1 MRRDVVIDGK
11 DTQFVVRKLELDP
24 VSCSVTL
31 GRFFKFSLAFIS
43 SLIKWK

>member
-1 MRRDVVIDGK
+1 MRGDVVTDGK
-11 DTQFVVRKLELDP
+11 DAQFVVRKLELDP
-24 VSCSVTL
+24 ISSSVTL